1 MAATIKTLAVLNPNF
16 HFEHALNLI
25 TTDTPDNKHT
35 VAIEGENHQKR
46 YRWQT
51 FSIIKCHW

>member
-51 FSIIKCHW
+51 FSIIKCH